1 MTTWSGKNNFLLML
15 SNMLQYGFIFKTFMS
30 ILQDTS
36 MLFLGGLILAVAV
49 EEWNL
54 HKRVAISVMR
64 VIGAHPSMYVTYH
77 LSKNSF
83 I

>member
-1 MTTWSGKNNFLLML
+1 
-15 SNMLQYGFIFKTFMS
+15 
-30 ILQDTS
+30 

-64 VIGAHPSMYVTYH
+64 LIGAHPSM
-77 LSKNSF
+77 
-83 I
+83 